1 MSKEIRINTG
11 IQTYNFVDEDD
22 HVFASFKLNPT
33 DVNLA
38 ARALEVGEYF
48 QNLKEKKTETIDD
61 VVDLNREFEEK
72 IAYVLGYKPEEL
84 FGEVT
89 ATTIFADGRVFA
101 ILVIERIL
109 EETEP
114 ALRSRQ
120 EKFDKAA
127 AKYLSE

>member
-1 MSKEIRINTG
+1 MSKEIRVQTG
-11 IQTYNFVDEDD
+11 IQTYNFIDEDD

-48 QNLKEKKTETIDD
+48 ESLKEKSAETVSEI
-61 VVDLNREFEEK
+61 VDLNREFEEK
-72 IAYVLGYKPEEL
+72 IAYVLGYQPEDL

-101 ILVIERIL
+101 LLVIERIL

-114 ALRSRQ
+114 ALKDRQ
-120 EKFDKAA
+120 EKFNRAA
-127 AKYLSE
+127 EKYLK